1 MKVFLL
7 FALMLSGLFLTA
19 GQGLTNTSARSVS
32 MANAVIASPS
42 NESLFSNQAGLAGI
56 RDFLITVTYE
66 SKYGLNEYSTM
77 ALGTVIPF
85 AKGTAG
91 ISFTQFG
98 RKLYRISKTGIAYSR
113 NFGESVA
120 AALQFDVLSESFP
133 ENSLP
138 FMTMTVEMGMITIIS
153 PIVKVGFHLCNP
165 FSYTKSAIVSM
176 HRRPS
181 VFRCGVA
188 WIISNELNYFGEI
201 EKMSGNLPCIK
212 TGIEFSALGAFKLR
226 AGVQGVDLQPSA
238 GFGFINDR
246 LIVDMGF
253 SYHGNLGFSPIITL
267 NYCL

>member
-1 MKVFLL
+1 MKVFIL
-7 FALMLSGLFLTA
+7 FALLLSGLFLTA
-19 GQGLTNTSARSVS
+19 GQGLINTSARSVS
-32 MANAVIASPS
+32 MANAVVASPS

-56 RDFLITVTYE
+56 RDFLVTVTYE

-77 ALGTVIPF
+77 AIGSVIPF

-91 ISFTQFG
+91 ISFSQFG
-98 RKLYRISKTGIAYSR
+98 RKLYRISKMGVAYSR

-120 AALQFDVLSESFP
+120 ASLQFDVLSESFP

-138 FMTMTVEMGMITIIS
+138 YMTITVEMGMIATIS

-165 FSYTKSAIVSM
+165 FSYAKSAVVSKY
-176 HRRPS
+176 RIPS

-188 WIISNELNYFGEI
+188 WIISKELNYFGEI
-201 EKMSGNLPCIK
+201 EKMSGTLPFIK
-212 TGIEFSALGAFKLR
+212 TGFEFTALSAFRLR
-226 AGVQGVDLQPSA
+226 AGVQGANLQPSA
-238 GFGFINDR
+238 GFGFIKDR
-246 LIVDMGF
+246 LMVDMGF